1 MATYIIGDFIR
12 ETRIRKGYTQ
22 EEVSYGI
29 CTPASLSR
37 IENGMQAPGRY
48 ILDKLMERLGM
59 ENSVFNVFVSKEE
72 MELYER
78 VQEMVRN
85 MADGNFEELE
95 RQIQKVEDMTRKTSQ
110 LERQYLYFA
119 KAELLRHK
127 KGKSEEV
134 TELLLKAVH
143 ITLPQFDGKTP
154 LYDNLLTFD
163 EIMIIN
169 ALSLIHI

>member
-1 MATYIIGDFIR
+1 
-12 ETRIRKGYTQ
+12 
-22 EEVSYGI
+22 
-29 CTPASLSR
+29 
-37 IENGMQAPGRY
+37 MQTPGRY

-85 MADGNFEELE
+85 MADGNYEELE
-95 RQIQKVEDMTRKTSQ
+95 YQIQKVEDMTRKTSQ

-127 KGKSEEV
+127 RGKSEEV
-134 TELLLKAVH
+134 TELLMKAV
-143 ITLPQFDGKTP
+143 ILLCLNLVEKTP
-154 LYDNLLTFD
+154 LYVTY
-163 EIMIIN
+163 
-169 ALSLIHI
+169 